1 MRVLVVED
9 DPEQRR
15 VFALVIKARGHE
27 VVECG
32 TVAEARG
39 AGPCELSFVD
49 KNLPDGDGLEL
60 ARELDGKVYLL
71 SRDGVCTVIEA
82 GSAGKVLATNSLEGT
97 FLSGCV
103 LTARAAAEAIG

>member
-15 VFALVIKARGHE
+15 VFAMVIRARGHE

-32 TVAEARG
+32 TVEQARAAE
-39 AGPCELSFVD
+39 PCEVAFVD

-60 ARELDGKVYLL
+60 AKGLDGRVYLL
-71 SRDGVCTVIEA
+71 TGDELDDPGVD
-82 GSAGKVLATNSLEGT
+82 VLLKPI
-97 FLSGCV
+97 
-103 LTARAAAEAIG
+103 RPAELDALL